1 MAEDS
6 DQEKTEEPT
15 SKRLEDAQKKGQIAR
30 SRELNTFVMLIT
42 SATLFLMLGEQMG
55 NSLLAMMR
63 TQFQLSRTIIF
74 DPASPAIYLKQAM
87 HDGVMLIAPFIA
99 VMVIAAIIA
108 PLALGGWVFSWEA
121 LTPKLE
127 KLDPIKGIPRLFALH
142 GLIELIKAL
151 LKFLLV
157 FVVAVVL
164 SRHFFNELTGL
175 GSEPLEQSIS
185 HGLNIISICFMVLSA
200 SLIVVV
206 MFDVPYQLWDHS
218 KKLKMTLQEIKDEM
232 KESDGRPEIKARQRR
247 IQMDMSQ
254 NRMMTQVPMADV
266 IVTNPSHYAVAL
278 KYDQNSNGAPK
289 LVAKGVDL
297 IAAQIRVLATS
308 ANVPLVASPPLAR
321 ALYYSTE
328 IDKEIPK
335 ELFLAVAQV
344 LAYVYQ
350 LKTARENHWDEPLP
364 PGNIKVPEEFKQ
376 SR

>member
-15 SKRLEDAQKKGQIAR
+15 GKRLEDAHKKGQIAR

-42 SATLFLMLGEQMG
+42 SAVLLLMLGENMG

-63 TQFQLSRTIIF
+63 TQFQLSREIIF
-74 DPASPAIYLKQAM
+74 DPVSPIIYLKQVM
-87 HDGVMLIAPFIA
+87 IDGVMLIAPFMA
-99 VMVIAAIIA
+99 VLVVAAIVA

-121 LTPKLE
+121 LAPKLE
-127 KLDPIKGIPRLFALH
+127 KLDPIKGIPRLFALR

-151 LKFLLV
+151 LKILLIFGVTVLLSKHFL
-157 FVVAVVL
+157 
-164 SRHFFNELTGL
+164 NELAGL
-175 GSEPLEQSIS
+175 GAEHLEQSIG
-185 HGLNIISICFMVLSA
+185 HALNMIGTCFLVLSA

-206 MFDVPYQLWDHS
+206 MFDVPYQLWDHN

-232 KESDGRPEIKARQRR
+232 KESEGSPEVKARQRR
-247 IQMDMSQ
+247 TQMDMAQ
-254 NRMMTQVPMADV
+254 NRMMAQVSKADV

-297 IAAQIRVLATS
+297 IAAQIRLLATG

-321 ALYYSTE
+321 ALYYSTA

-335 ELFLAVAQV
+335 ELYLAVAQV
-344 LAYVYQ
+344 LAYIYQ
-350 LKTARENHWDEPLP
+350 LNIARQNNWDEPLP
-364 PGNIKVPEEFKQ
+364 PGNIKVPDEFKQ
-376 SR
+376 G